1 MARRQVPFLDEDPQW
16 PRAEDMSA
24 ARDQIFGAIRAALDP
39 LPARAPRPAVPHG
52 VADALWLAGEADPVA
67 LFVKRAQAVGTVC
80 FANFEECRHWL
91 LDQSARKI
99 HLSPGLAELQGRLTE
114 VGEVVLEYSREVVD
128 EVEVAITPAAAGI
141 AESGTIVL
149 TDESTPDRLAALA
162 PWIHIAVLP
171 REAIHRSIA
180 DAIAALPDDP
190 NVIWVTGP
198 SKTADV
204 EGILIQGVHGPGIQ
218 GCLLV

>member
-1 MARRQVPFLDEDPQW
+1 MSTAR
-16 PRAEDMSA
+16 
-24 ARDQIFGAIRAALDP
+24 ARVFSGIRAALDP
-39 LPARAPRPAVPHG
+39 LPTRAPRPTVPHG
-52 VADALWLAGEADPVA
+52 VADALWLAGEPDPVA

-80 FANFEECRHWL
+80 FADFEECRHWL
-91 LDQSARKI
+91 LDQAARKI
-99 HLSPGLAELQGRLTE
+99 HLSQGLADLQGRLTE

-128 EVEVAITPAAAGI
+128 EVDVAITPAAAGI

-190 NVIWVTGP
+190 NIIWVTGP